1 MVAVIMSIYKNDK
14 LMYVVKCVNS
24 LLKQTFGDFHVY
36 IQYDG
41 VVEDDIK
48 HFFME
53 LNDTRFHVYSRNE
66 NYGLA
71 YSLNELLRIILTK
84 EYDYI
89 IRMDADDICIF
100 DRFEKQIIFMEQHK
114 NIDICGGYI
123 EEMDENEKGIGVV
136 KYPLTH
142 NEMKSY
148 FAKRNPLAH
157 VSVIFR
163 KSYFQKAGLYPV
175 DTDKDEDTIFWL
187 NGFLSGCQFANIEQV
202 LVRVRVNR
210 NFYSRR
216 NGLSKSLSDLKNRC
230 LVIKKLN
237 LSSVNYIFAFARFVV
252 LSVPIP
258 RITQLAYK
266 FLR

>member
-1 MVAVIMSIYKNDK
+1 
-14 LMYVVKCVNS
+14 
-24 LLKQTFGDFHVY
+24 
-36 IQYDG
+36 
-41 VVEDDIK
+41 
-48 HFFME
+48 ME

>member
-1 MVAVIMSIYKNDK
+1 MSIYKNDK
-14 LMYVVKCVNS
+14 LIYVEKCVDS
-24 LLKQTFGDFHVY
+24 FIKQSFEDFHVY

-41 VVEDDIK
+41 VVENDIK
-48 HFFME
+48 YFFAG
-53 LNDTRFHVYSRNE
+53 LNDTRFHILSRSE
-66 NYGLA
+66 NCGLA
-71 YSLNELLRIILTK
+71 YSMNELLAIILTK

-89 IRMDADDICIF
+89 IRMDADDICIP
-100 DRFEKQIIFMEQHK
+100 DRFEKQITYMEQHK

-123 EEMDENEKGIGVV
+123 EEMNENEKGAGVI

-142 NEMKSY
+142 DKMKYS

-163 KSYFQKAGLYPV
+163 KSYFLKAGLYPI
-175 DTDKDEDTIFWL
+175 DTNRDEDTMFWL
-187 NGFLSGCQFANIEQV
+187 NGFLSGCRFANIDQV
-202 LVRVRVNR
+202 VVRVRVNDD
-210 NFYSRR
+210 FYRRR

-237 LSSVNYIFAFARFVV
+237 LSYVNYIFVFARFAIFT
-252 LSVPIP
+252 VPVP

-266 FLR
+266 YLR

>member
-1 MVAVIMSIYKNDK
+1 MSIYRNDK

-24 LLKQTFGDFHVY
+24 LLKQTFSDFHVY

-71 YSLNELLRIILTK
+71 CSLNDLLKIILTK
-84 EYDYI
+84 DYEYI
-89 IRMDADDICIF
+89 IRMDADDICIY
-100 DRFEKQIIFMEQHK
+100 DRFEQQITYMEQHK
-114 NIDICGGYI
+114 HIDISGGYI
-123 EEMDENEKGIGVV
+123 EEMDENEQCIGVI
-136 KYPLTH
+136 KYPSTH
-142 NEMKSY
+142 DAMKSF

-202 LVRVRVNR
+202 LVRVRINR
-210 NFYSRR
+210 DFYLRR
-216 NGLSKSLSDLKNRC
+216 SGLSKSLSDLRNRC

-237 LSSVNYIFAFARFVV
+237 LSNVNYIFAFARFIV

>member
-14 LMYVVKCVNS
+14 LMYVAKCVDS
-24 LLKQTFGDFHVY
+24 LLKQTFEDFHVY

-41 VVEDDIK
+41 VVEDDIE

-53 LNDTRFHVYSRNE
+53 LNDSRFHVYSRDE

-71 YSLNELLRIILTK
+71 YSLNELLTIILTK
-84 EYDYI
+84 NYDYI
-89 IRMDADDICIF
+89 IRMDADDICIS
-100 DRFEKQIIFMEQHK
+100 DRFEKQIAYMKRCK
-114 NIDICGGYI
+114 NVDICGGYI
-123 EEMDENEKGIGVV
+123 EEMDENEKCIGII

-142 NEMKSY
+142 EEMKLF

-157 VSVIFR
+157 MSVVFR
-163 KSYFQKAGLYPV
+163 KSYFHKAGLYPI
-175 DTDKDEDTIFWL
+175 DTDKDE
-187 NGFLSGCQFANIEQV
+187 ANIDQV
-202 LVRVRVNR
+202 LVRVRVNS
-210 NFYSRR
+210 NFYLRR
-216 NGLSKSLSDLKNRC
+216 SGLSKSLSDLRNRC

-237 LSSVNYIFAFARFVV
+237 LSYVNYIFVFARFIV

-258 RITQLAYK
+258 RITRFAYK

>member
-14 LMYVVKCVNS
+14 LMYVAKCVNS
-24 LLKQTFGDFHVY
+24 MLKQTFGDFHVY

-48 HFFME
+48 YFFME

-71 YSLNELLRIILTK
+71 YSLNELLKIILTK

-89 IRMDADDICIF
+89 IRMDADDICISN
-100 DRFEKQIIFMEQHK
+100 RFEKQIIFMEQHK
-114 NIDICGGYI
+114 NIDICGSYI
-123 EEMDENEKGIGVV
+123 EEMDENEKCIGLI
-136 KYPLTH
+136 KYPSIH
-142 NEMKSY
+142 DEMKT
-148 FAKRNPLAH
+148 FFGKRNPLAH
-157 VSVIFR
+157 PSVIFR

-202 LVRVRVNR
+202 LVRMRVNS

-230 LVIKKLN
+230 LVIRKLN

-258 RITQLAYK
+258 RITQFAYK